1 MTERERAEMQ
11 CHTNEV
17 VPHLIQYRLHV
28 LTGQAFGPH
37 QALQHPKHA
46 PETATFFG
54 AGIEK

>member
-1 MTERERAEMQ
+1 MQ
-11 CHTNEV
+11 CHTDEV

-28 LTGQAFGPH
+28 LAGQAFGPH